1 MANEDRTLMATRL
14 TVGYAPSADM
24 ATVEYATG
32 EGWRPHATAISMRGA
47 TQGPD
52 RYRLDVD
59 GVGLTVE
66 HRDSSLRIVDGEE
79 YAAFVLHTLGLP
91 PDPTALQAVL
101 MEGVPSRAAVRGL
114 LLGTCLRIVTEDA
127 EAHRRGDK
135 NPMET
140 ACGIVSRN
148 LEGATS

>member
-1 MANEDRTLMATRL
+1 MTNEDRTLRATRL
-14 TVGYAPSADM
+14 TVGYDPAADM
-24 ATVEYATG
+24 ATVEYAT
-32 EGWRPHATAISMRGA
+32 EEAWRPHATAISMRDAAQSG
-47 TQGPD
+47 

-66 HRDSSLRIVDGEE
+66 HRDSSLRIADGEE
-79 YAAFVLHTLGLP
+79 YAMFVLHTLGLP
-91 PDPTALQAVL
+91 PDPTALPAML

-127 EAHRRGDK
+127 EACKRGDK

-148 LEGATS
+148 LEGAAS

>member
-1 MANEDRTLMATRL
+1 MTNEDRTLLATRL
-14 TVGYAPSADM
+14 RVGYDPAADM

-32 EGWRPHATAISMRGA
+32 EGWRPHAIAISMRGA
-47 TQGPD
+47 TPGAD

-66 HRDSSLRIVDGEE
+66 YRDSSLRIADGEE
-79 YAAFVLHTLGLP
+79 YAAFVLHTLGLST
-91 PDPTALQAVL
+91 DPTALPAML

-127 EAHRRGDK
+127 EARKRGDK

-148 LEGATS
+148 LEGVAS

>member
-1 MANEDRTLMATRL
+1 MTNEDRTLRATRL
-14 TVGYAPSADM
+14 TVGYDPAADM

-32 EGWRPHATAISMRGA
+32 EGWRPHATAISMREA
-47 TQGPD
+47 TQSG

-59 GVGLTVE
+59 GVGLAVE
-66 HRDSSLRIVDGEE
+66 YRDSSLRIADGEE

-91 PDPTALQAVL
+91 PDPTALPAML

-127 EAHRRGDK
+127 EARKRGDR

-148 LEGATS
+148 LEGAAS

>member
-1 MANEDRTLMATRL
+1 MTNEDMAMMATRL
-14 TVGYAPSADM
+14 RVGYDPAADM

-32 EGWRPHATAISMRGA
+32 EEWRPHATAISMREAAQGA
-47 TQGPD
+47 D

-66 HRDSSLRIVDGEE
+66 YRESSLRIADGEE
-79 YAAFVLHTLGLP
+79 YAMFVLRTLGLS
-91 PDPTALQAVL
+91 PDPTALQAML
-101 MEGVPSRAAVRGL
+101 MEGVPSTAAVRGL

-127 EAHRRGDK
+127 EARRRGDR

-148 LEGATS
+148 LEGVAS

>member
-1 MANEDRTLMATRL
+1 MTNEDRTLMATRL
-14 TVGYAPSADM
+14 RVGYDPAADM
-24 ATVEYATG
+24 ATVEYATR
-32 EGWRPHATAISMRGA
+32 EGRWPRATAVSTREA

-59 GVGLTVE
+59 GVWLAVE
-66 HRDSSLRIVDGEE
+66 YRDSSLRITDGEE
-79 YAAFVLHTLGLP
+79 YAMFVLHTLGLS
-91 PDPTALQAVL
+91 PDPTALPAML

-114 LLGTCLRIVTEDA
+114 LLETCLRIVTEDA
-127 EAHRRGDK
+127 EARKRGDR

-148 LEGATS
+148 LEGAAS

>member
-1 MANEDRTLMATRL
+1 MMTNEDRTLRATRL
-14 TVGYAPSADM
+14 TVGYDPAADM
-24 ATVEYATG
+24 ATVEYAT
-32 EGWRPHATAISMRGA
+32 EEAWRPHATAISMRA
-47 TQGPD
+47 TAQSG

-59 GVGLTVE
+59 GVGLAVE
-66 HRDSSLRIVDGEE
+66 YRDSSLRITDGEE

-91 PDPTALQAVL
+91 PDPTALPAML

-127 EAHRRGDK
+127 EACKRGDR

-140 ACGIVSRN
+140 ACGIISRN
-148 LEGATS
+148 LEGAAS

>member
-1 MANEDRTLMATRL
+1 MTNEDRTLRATRL
-14 TVGYAPSADM
+14 TVGYDPAADM

-32 EGWRPHATAISMRGA
+32 EGWRPRATAISMRVAAQSG
-47 TQGPD
+47 

-66 HRDSSLRIVDGEE
+66 HRDSSLRIADGEE

-91 PDPTALQAVL
+91 PDPTALPAML

-127 EAHRRGDK
+127 EARKRGDR

-148 LEGATS
+148 LEGAAS

>member
-1 MANEDRTLMATRL
+1 MTNEDRTLMATRL
-14 TVGYAPSADM
+14 RVGYDPAADM

-32 EGWRPHATAISMRGA
+32 EGWRPHATAISMREA
-47 TQGPD
+47 AQSD

-59 GVGLTVE
+59 GVGLAVE
-66 HRDSSLRIVDGEE
+66 YRESSLRIVDGEE
-79 YAAFVLHTLGLP
+79 YAMFVLHTLGLP
-91 PDPTALQAVL
+91 PDPTALPAML

-127 EAHRRGDK
+127 EARRRDDK

-148 LEGATS
+148 LEGVAS

>member
-1 MANEDRTLMATRL
+1 MTNEDMTLMATRL
-14 TVGYAPSADM
+14 RVGYDPAADM

-32 EGWRPHATAISMRGA
+32 EGWRPHATAISMRDA
-47 TQGPD
+47 AQSD

-59 GVGLTVE
+59 GVGLAVE
-66 HRDSSLRIVDGEE
+66 YRDSSLRIADGEE

-91 PDPTALQAVL
+91 PDPTALPPML

-127 EAHRRGDK
+127 EACKRGDK

-148 LEGATS
+148 LEGLAS

>member
-1 MANEDRTLMATRL
+1 MTNEDRTLRATRL
-14 TVGYAPSADM
+14 TVGYDPAADM

-32 EGWRPHATAISMRGA
+32 EAWRPHATAISMRDA
-47 TQGPD
+47 AQSD

-59 GVGLTVE
+59 GVGLAVE
-66 HRDSSLRIVDGEE
+66 YRDSSLHIADGEE

-91 PDPTALQAVL
+91 PDPTALPAML

-127 EAHRRGDK
+127 EACKRGDK

-148 LEGATS
+148 LEGAAS

>member
-1 MANEDRTLMATRL
+1 MTNEDRTLRATRL
-14 TVGYAPSADM
+14 TVGYDPAADM

-32 EGWRPHATAISMRGA
+32 EGWRPHATAISMREA
-47 TQGPD
+47 TQSG

-59 GVGLTVE
+59 GVGLAVE
-66 HRDSSLRIVDGEE
+66 YRDSSLRIADGEE

-91 PDPTALQAVL
+91 PDPTALPAML

-127 EAHRRGDK
+127 EACKRGDK

-148 LEGATS
+148 LEGAAS

>member
-1 MANEDRTLMATRL
+1 MNNEDRVLRATRL
-14 TVGYAPSADM
+14 RVGYDPAADM
-24 ATVEYATG
+24 ATVEYATE
-32 EGWRPHATAISMRGA
+32 EGWRPHATAVSMRDVA
-47 TQGPD
+47 QSD

-59 GVGLTVE
+59 GVVLAVE
-66 HRDSSLRIVDGEE
+66 YRDSSLHVADGEE
-79 YAAFVLHTLGLP
+79 YAMFVLHTLGLP
-91 PDPTALQAVL
+91 PDPTALPAML

-127 EAHRRGDK
+127 EARKRGDK

-148 LEGATS
+148 LEGLAS

>member
-1 MANEDRTLMATRL
+1 
-14 TVGYAPSADM
+14 
-24 ATVEYATG
+24 
-32 EGWRPHATAISMRGA
+32 MRGA
-47 TQGPD
+47 AQGQD

-66 HRDSSLRIVDGEE
+66 YRDSSLRIADGEE
-79 YAAFVLHTLGLP
+79 YAVFVLHTLGLS
-91 PDPTALQAVL
+91 PDPTALPAMF

-127 EAHRRGDK
+127 EARKRGDR

>member
-1 MANEDRTLMATRL
+1 MTNEDRTLLATRL
-14 TVGYAPSADM
+14 TVGYDPVAGM

-32 EGWRPHATAISMRGA
+32 EGWRPRATAISMREAAQGA
-47 TQGPD
+47 D

-59 GVGLTVE
+59 GVGLAVE
-66 HRDSSLRIVDGEE
+66 YRDSSLRIADGEE
-79 YAAFVLHTLGLP
+79 YAAFVIHTLGLP
-91 PDPTALQAVL
+91 PDPTALPTML

-127 EAHRRGDK
+127 EACKRGDK

-148 LEGATS
+148 LEGAAS